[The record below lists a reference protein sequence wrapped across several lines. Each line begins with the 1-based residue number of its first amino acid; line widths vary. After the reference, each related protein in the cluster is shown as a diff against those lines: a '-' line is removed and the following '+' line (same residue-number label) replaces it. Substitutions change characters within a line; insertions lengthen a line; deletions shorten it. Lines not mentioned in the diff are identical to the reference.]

1 MIYSKIDK
9 ENNQDKLSLDMEIK
23 TRKVYK
29 NLTRVKGRMVPV
41 IDWKIS
47 LYING
52 YKLDEDEVFVE
63 DVYFNS
69 LLYPGKY
76 PMFTCTCGIFGC
88 GGYYVD
94 VVHNNETMIWTT
106 EQSPFTDSTFK
117 DSNRFVFS
125 WSNIIEF
132 TEELIKRLEDLKNIM
147 LSNVIEFQYD
157 LDKYKD
163 IIQEIKI
170 KRK

>member
-1 MIYSKIDK
+1 MMIFSSTD
-9 ENNQDKLSLDMEIK
+9 NLDRLSFDMEIK

-29 NLTRVKGRMVPV
+29 NITRVKGRMVPI

-47 LYING
+47 LYINE

-63 DVYFNS
+63 NIFFNS
-69 LLYPGKY
+69 LLSPGKY

-88 GGYYVD
+88 GGYFVEAA
-94 VVHNNETMIWTT
+94 HNNETMIWTT
-106 EQSPFTDSTFK
+106 EQSPFMDRSINS
-117 DSNRFVFS
+117 SNIFVFS

-132 TEELIKRLEDLKNIM
+132 TEELIQRLEELKSLM
-147 LSNVIEFQYD
+147 LSNEIEFRYD
-157 LDKYKD
+157 LEKYKD
-163 IIQEIKI
+163 IMDEIKI